1 MPAPIP
7 SHVGPYPIR
16 GVVGSGA
23 MGMVY
28 LAHDPAIDRPVAIK
42 TIHRRLFESS
52 DNDPSVAA
60 RFRIEAKA
68 AGRLTHRNIVP
79 VYQFGE
85 DDDCAYIV
93 MEYVAGRNLRD
104 YIQAPRKL
112 EVSQVLCLMLQLL
125 DGLHY
130 AHERGV
136 VHRDIKPA
144 NLLIA
149 DDGRL
154 KITDFGIART
164 ESSNLTRGSCVI
176 GSPGYIAPEQYTD
189 REVDRRVDVFSA
201 GVLLYQMLSGT
212 TPFVGTDEAIMYK
225 IVYEPHKP
233 LSELTKDASLQPFD
247 AVLDLA
253 LAKDPARRYATAL
266 AMRTALVAL
275 ATEPLPEVLPPS
287 VVLAPRLEGLG
298 AKPAVAKEGDLST
311 PSRPHP
317 VSGASSAVSA
327 AGPASTPSRPSAP
340 STPSMPSRPLTH
352 TSPSSVPVPTGW
364 DTVALAQVERD
375 LALHIGPV
383 ARVLVRRA
391 ARGLTSLAAVRQ
403 AVAGSIVDFEARERF
418 LAVAGSPRT
427 LAPTRSGT
435 STRSQVA
442 TGEVETPDGAPLR
455 EGDVDRAAAALVASL
470 GPIARIVAKRCA
482 AKSLTREQFVASV
495 VEQLTPNVD
504 ARRVQADL
512 WRALG

>member
-1 MPAPIP
+1 MSTPQY
-7 SHVGPYPIR
+7 VGPYPIR

-28 LAHDPAIDRPVAIK
+28 LAHDLAIDRPVAIK
-42 TIHRRLFESS
+42 TIHRRLLESG
-52 DNDPSVAA
+52 DDEPGVTA
-60 RFRIEAKA
+60 RFRVEAKA

-85 DDDCAYIV
+85 DNDSAYIV

-112 EVSQVLCLMLQLL
+112 TVPQVLCVMAQLL

-130 AHERGV
+130 AHERGI

-164 ESSNLTRGSCVI
+164 ESSNLTRGSSVI

-189 REVDRRVDVFSA
+189 REVDRRVDVFSS

-212 TPFVGTDEAIMYK
+212 TPFAGTDEAIMYK

-233 LSELTKDASLQPFD
+233 LSEVTNDPAHESFN

-253 LAKDPARRYATAL
+253 LAKDPDKRFANAL
-266 AMRTALVAL
+266 AMRTALLSL
-275 ATEPLPEVLPPS
+275 AKEAVPEVLPADILLPAQL
-287 VVLAPRLEGLG
+287 VGAE
-298 AKPAVAKEGDLST
+298 AKPAAAAKDA
-311 PSRPHP
+311 
-317 VSGASSAVSA
+317 SG
-327 AGPASTPSRPSAP
+327 PSRPSSTRLATTVPGPVSIPAAAP
-340 STPSMPSRPLTH
+340 KSQPGTGPP
-352 TSPSSVPVPTGW
+352 SVPVPTGW
-364 DTVALAQVERD
+364 DAAALAEIERE
-375 LALHIGPV
+375 LAQHIGAV

-391 ARGLTSLAAVRQ
+391 ARGLTSPGEVRH
-403 AVAGSIVDFEARERF
+403 AVASSIVDFEARERF
-418 LAVAGSPRT
+418 LAKAGAPPTGTTAPATSATATT
-427 LAPTRSGT
+427 LATT
-435 STRSQVA
+435 QVDA
-442 TGEVETPDGAPLR
+442 DALRGGVPLR
-455 EGDVDRAAAALVASL
+455 EGDVEKATTALLPSL
-470 GPIARIVAKRCA
+470 GPIARVVAKRCA
-482 AKSLTREQFVASV
+482 AKSQTREQFVAGV
-495 VEQLTPNVD
+495 IAQLTPTVD
-504 ARRVQADL
+504 ARQVQADL

>member
-1 MPAPIP
+1 MSAPTP
-7 SHVGPYPIR
+7 LFVGPYPIR
-16 GVVGSGA
+16 GVIGSGA

-28 LAHDPAIDRPVAIK
+28 LAHDLAIDRPVAVK
-42 TIHRRLFESS
+42 TIHRRLLESS
-52 DNDPSVAA
+52 DDEPSVTA
-60 RFRIEAKA
+60 RFRVEAKA
-68 AGRLTHRNIVP
+68 AGRLTHRNIVS

-85 DDDCAYIV
+85 DSDCAYIV

-112 EVSQVLCLMLQLL
+112 EVPQVLCLMLQLL

-130 AHERGV
+130 AHERGI

-164 ESSNLTRGSCVI
+164 ESSNLTRRSSVI

-212 TPFVGTDEAIMYK
+212 TPFAGTDEAIMYK

-233 LSELTKDASLQPFD
+233 LSEVTNDAALEPFD
-247 AVLDLA
+247 AVLDRA
-253 LAKDPARRYATAL
+253 LAKDPAQRYPSAM
-266 AMRTALVAL
+266 AMRTALQAL
-275 ATEPLPEVLPPS
+275 ATEALPDVLPADI
-287 VVLAPRLEGLG
+287 VLAARLEDLE
-298 AKPAVAKEGDLST
+298 AKPAAAKGRE
-311 PSRPHP
+311 
-317 VSGASSAVSA
+317 SSAR
-327 AGPASTPSRPSAP
+327 SRPSPTSVP
-340 STPSMPSRPLTH
+340 SVPDPATTPLTPSKPQPV
-352 TSPSSVPVPTGW
+352 TSPPSVPVPTGW
-364 DTVALAQVERD
+364 DTTALAEVERE
-375 LALHIGPV
+375 LAQHVGPV

-391 ARGLTSLAAVRQ
+391 ARGLTSLAAVRH
-403 AVAGSIVDFEARERF
+403 AVASAIVDFEARERF
-418 LAVAGSPRT
+418 LAKAGVPRT
-427 LAPTRSGT
+427 ETAVSAAATHFQATRLEGEAPSG
-435 STRSQVA
+435 V
-442 TGEVETPDGAPLR
+442 PMR
-455 EGDVDRAAAALVASL
+455 EGDVDKVAAALLSSL
-470 GPIARIVAKRCA
+470 GPIARVVAKRCA
-482 AKSLTREQFVASV
+482 AKSQTREQFVASV
-495 VEQLTPNVD
+495 VEQLTPSVD

>member
-1 MPAPIP
+1 MSAPIP

-42 TIHRRLFESS
+42 TIHRRLLDSS
-52 DNDPSVAA
+52 DDDPSVAA
-60 RFRIEAKA
+60 RFRVEAKA
-68 AGRLTHRNIVP
+68 AGRLTHRNIVS

-85 DDDCAYIV
+85 DNDCAYIV

-130 AHERGV
+130 AHERGI

-164 ESSNLTRGSCVI
+164 ESSNLTRGTSVI
-176 GSPGYIAPEQYTD
+176 GSPGYIAPEQYTNSD
-189 REVDRRVDVFSA
+189 VDRRVDVFSA

-212 TPFVGTDEAIMYK
+212 TPFVGTDDAIMYK

-233 LSELTKDASLQPFD
+233 LSEVTKDAALEPFN
-247 AVLDLA
+247 AVLDRA
-253 LAKDPARRYATAL
+253 LAKDPTQRYATAME
-266 AMRTALVAL
+266 MRTALLAL
-275 ATEPLPEVLPPS
+275 ATEAVPDVLPADIL
-287 VVLAPRLEGLG
+287 LAPRLKGPE
-298 AKPAVAKEGDLST
+298 AKPAVGKVRD
-311 PSRPHP
+311 PS
-317 VSGASSAVSA
+317 A
-327 AGPASTPSRPSAP
+327 PSRPSSTSVP
-340 STPSMPSRPLTH
+340 SVPDPATTPLTPSKPLPVTG
-352 TSPSSVPVPTGW
+352 PPSVPVPTGW
-364 DTVALAQVERD
+364 DTAALAEVERE
-375 LALHIGPV
+375 LAQHVGPV

-391 ARGLTSLAAVRQ
+391 ARGLTSLTAVRH
-403 AVAGSIVDFEARERF
+403 AVASAIVDFEARERF
-418 LAVAGSPRT
+418 LAKA
-427 LAPTRSGT
+427 
-435 STRSQVA
+435 
-442 TGEVETPDGAPLR
+442 GAPRSDTAVSAAATSFQSTQVGGEAPSGVPMR
-455 EGDVDRAAAALVASL
+455 EGDVEKAAAALLSSL
-470 GPIARIVAKRCA
+470 GPIARVVARRCA
-482 AKSLTREQFVASV
+482 AKSHTREQFVASV
-495 VEQLTPNVD
+495 VEQLMPNVD